1 VTVFIIITAFASV
14 FAGLLGGSRV
24 PFNAAR
30 DGVFLRQFGKLHPRY
45 HFPHIALIVMCV
57 ITAIGSF
64 FDLSTVI
71 SMLIAV
77 LVLIQGIVQ
86 VVALTVLRR
95 RQPNLRRPYRMWLYP
110 LPSLIALLGWAYVYY
125 SSGPVPI
132 LFSLARVVVGG
143 VAYLLWARFVEHTW
157 PFGPKEIKEEYLEQP
172 SEAEASA

>member
-1 VTVFIIITAFASV
+1 MLETV
-14 FAGLLGGSRV
+14 G
-24 PFNAAR
+24 
-30 DGVFLRQFGKLHPRY
+30 D
-45 HFPHIALIVMCV
+45 
-57 ITAIGSF
+57 
-64 FDLSTVI
+64 
-71 SMLIAV
+71 MLIAV

-95 RQPNLRRPYRMWLYP
+95 KQPNLRRPYRMWLYP

-132 LFSLARVVVGG
+132 LFSLAWVVVGV

-172 SEAEASA
+172 VEAVASA